1 MTETEGIQLNSPEN
15 LPTDPYQLHRSR
27 PTRVHNVRPERNDKL
42 RRFLENDRKVLRFFS
57 VWDDRDS
64 MFGELREFVI
74 HYYLVD
80 DSVEVREVQKPNNG
94 RDPFPILLRRQQ
106 LPKSYSGHINSADA
120 LDTKY
125 KWFDFQI
132 GSVID
137 VLGRKFLM

>member
-1 MTETEGIQLNSPEN
+1 MQETEHIVLNGPEH
-15 LPTDPYQLHRSR
+15 LPMDPYQLLRER

-42 RRFLENDRKVLRFFS
+42 RRFLENDRKVLRYFC

-64 MFGELREFVI
+64 MFGELREFVL

-106 LPKSYSGHINSADA
+106 LPKSFGGSNELH
-120 LDTKY
+120 DTAKY
-125 KWFDFQI
+125 TWVDFGV